1 MFTIHDCLS
10 DTIISEHEI
19 KPEADQ
25 ICESM
30 GGKNKCFFVF
40 ESFTSKTKCDKI
52 KESVS
57 ERGIELSLF

>member
-10 DTIISEHEI
+10 DTIISEY
-19 KPEADQ
+19 KDKLEADSV
-25 ICESM
+25 CESM

-40 ESFTSKTKCDKI
+40 ETFTSPVKCDKI